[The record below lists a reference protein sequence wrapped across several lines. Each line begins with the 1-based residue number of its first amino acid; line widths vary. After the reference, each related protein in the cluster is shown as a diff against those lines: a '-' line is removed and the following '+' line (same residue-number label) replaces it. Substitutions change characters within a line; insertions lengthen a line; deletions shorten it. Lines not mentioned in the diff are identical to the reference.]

1 MLNSKTKPKKAMCC
15 SFNDAK
21 ICIKNG
27 MGEQLRLNLSL
38 YRRFVAF
45 VSFYPDNVVA
55 VDFSY
60 VVNALWRCRGRHS
73 AVQGFPATLDSYFVP
88 QLPVYEALQQRAS
101 SFDHQRCDSLL
112 IELFADVIKGFFS
125 VWNVDGSVCLFPGG
139 EYYCGIS
146 VGQDLACCRY
156 FPVPVDCHAQR
167 VLSLPKPC
175 RKGGIVEYY
184 GVCPCHYRVVFR
196 AQLVY
201 KRSRR
206 RCRESFRAF
215 VRFA

>member
-60 VVNALWRCRGRHS
+60 VVNALRRCRGRYS
-73 AVQGFPATLDSYFVP
+73 AVQGFPAALDSYFVP
-88 QLPVYEALQQRAS
+88 QLPVYEALQQ
-101 SFDHQRCDSLL
+101 
-112 IELFADVIKGFFS
+112 
-125 VWNVDGSVCLFPGG
+125 
-139 EYYCGIS
+139 
-146 VGQDLACCRY
+146 
-156 FPVPVDCHAQR
+156 
-167 VLSLPKPC
+167 
-175 RKGGIVEYY
+175 
-184 GVCPCHYRVVFR
+184 
-196 AQLVY
+196 
-201 KRSRR
+201 
-206 RCRESFRAF
+206 
-215 VRFA
+215 